1 MDLVALAVNAA
12 LVILVILVLGRRPA
26 KRFARRAWKG
36 TEGDRGLLA
45 SLVHAAAGAASS
57 LPNVRRVPVTL
68 DVPRCSNCGRLVRDS
83 SVFCR
88 ACGTPL
94 QPESVQADIPAPVAG
109 VEATAPV
116 LAEAAPAPLI
126 AASPAPQAEAA
137 PAPLPAG
144 RPRCLHCGRYVRR
157 SSDVCKACG
166 TPRQPDP
173 IRYES
178 VAPVTEGVASILA
191 VANRVP
197 TASGRPRCLH
207 CGRYVRPSSDVCKA
221 CGTPRQPDSPGR
233 S

>member
-1 MDLVALAVNAA
+1 VDLVALAVNAA

-45 SLVHAAAGAASS
+45 SLVHVAAGAASS
-57 LPNVRRVPVTL
+57 LSNARRVPVTL
-68 DVPRCSNCGRLVRDS
+68 GVPRCGNCGRLVRDS

-94 QPESVQADIPAPVAG
+94 QPQSVHADVQEPVSG
-109 VEATAPV
+109 VEAAAPV

-126 AASPAPQAEAA
+126 AASPAP
-137 PAPLPAG
+137 LTAG

-173 IRYES
+173 VRYES
-178 VAPVTEGVASILA
+178 VAPLAEGVASILR

-207 CGRYVRPSSDVCKA
+207 CGRYVGDSSDVCRA

-233 S
+233 T